1 MGDLSLVQLISIWI
15 LPLVFAITLHEVA
28 HGWAA
33 KVLGDRTAEK
43 MGRLSLNPVHHI
55 DPVGTLLV
63 PGVLLLM
70 GKLMGG
76 GGFIFGWAKPVPVD
90 FGKLRRPRL
99 DMALVALAG
108 PMANLLMAIFWAL
121 MVRAAHAIHFEFITV
136 PLGLMGVA
144 GIAINLV
151 LMVLNLMPIL
161 PLDGGRIVAAML
173 PPRLSYSYAKLEPYG
188 FIILLILIATH
199 SLSFFLDAPLQFLQ
213 GLLFVLAGM
222 R

>member
-1 MGDLSLVQLISIWI
+1 
-15 LPLVFAITLHEVA
+15 
-28 HGWAA
+28 
-33 KVLGDRTAEK
+33 
-43 MGRLSLNPVHHI
+43 
-55 DPVGTLLV
+55 
-63 PGVLLLM
+63 
-70 GKLMGG
+70 
-76 GGFIFGWAKPVPVD
+76 
-90 FGKLRRPRL
+90 
-99 DMALVALAG
+99 
-108 PMANLLMAIFWAL
+108 